1 MDLQNLIQIVT
12 PLSIILT
19 LFLSLINVIKFLR
32 QPDAAKII
40 LSIVVLLLIL
50 AFIQPILLFFSKFY
64 LTIIYIAAGF
74 SIVLYLLHHFK
85 LADLH
90 IESDEENIIFHAIV
104 IGFIINAAMNIIYS
118 TTNWHMFGQYYQEL
132 KNYVAALAKMK
143 VSFQTYQFM
152 LKNPEPT
159 LYLFLQMMSSII
171 SVRLLYTLFRLPDY
185 DRENLSKPQLFQ
197 ILLVVFIDTGAGL
210 TIVQQLFKFF

>member
-1 MDLQNLIQIVT
+1 MDLQNLIQIIT
-12 PLSIILT
+12 PLSMILA
-19 LFLSLINVIKFLR
+19 LFLNLINMMKFLR
-32 QPDAAKII
+32 QPDAAKNI
-40 LSIVVLLLIL
+40 LSIVMLLLIL
-50 AFIQPILLFFSKFY
+50 LFFQPILLFFSKFY

-90 IESDEENIIFHAIV
+90 IDSDEENIVFHAIV
-104 IGFIINAAMNIIYS
+104 IGFIINAVMNIIYF

-159 LYLFLQMMSSII
+159 LYLFLQIMSSII

-185 DRENLSKPQLFQ
+185 DREKLSNSQLFH
-197 ILLVVFIDTGAGL
+197 IFLVVFIGTGAGL
-210 TIVQQLFKFF
+210 TIVQQLFEFF